1 MVAIITEKFKLH
13 NASQFVESF
22 TEAAASTY
30 YLFIGKSTAF
40 SAANDGTGASDTSP
54 PTPPDSVSDEFY
66 FWDQMLGA
74 KKISSSD
81 ILQVIPRRDW
91 SNETSFDMYKD
102 DYSSLNVTD
111 SGAASLYT
119 STFYFRTSANRVYKV
134 ISNIP
139 AGEFTAAAAYSGSE
153 PTSESTSLFTTGG
166 YVLKYMYTIS
176 ASNATKFLT
185 TDFMPVVTD
194 STVSAAASDG
204 AVESFRVTNLG
215 AGCTDGTY
223 FAAIYGDGANN
234 GTADGAVIR
243 IVISSGKVQSFGT
256 NSSTTSGIFAAGS
269 SYTYGTIN
277 VTAGF
282 TFSDSGLTSASAIGG
297 TTDPV
302 FDVIISPKG
311 GHGTNGINEL
321 GGHFVMTNTTLTGA
335 EGDDISSEN
344 DFRNVGLV
352 VDPTDFGTSTVA
364 TSATARTTYALK
376 FPASGTGSVSGTF
389 SSDEKITQASTAA
402 IGKVVEYDSSLD
414 ILYYQQER
422 HADFGTNSS
431 TGAYVAFSGANAV
444 TGASSGASGTPDAGA
459 DSAVTLANASTITFA
474 DGYANPE
481 LAADSGNIIYKEN
494 RRPISRAS
502 DQTEDIKIIVEF

>member
-30 YLFIGKSTAF
+30 YLFLGKATAF
-40 SAANDGTGASDTSP
+40 AAANDGTGASDSAP

-81 ILQVIPRRDW
+81 VIQVIPRRDW
-91 SNETSFDMYKD
+91 SNGTTFDMYKD
-102 DYSSLNVTD
+102 DYSSLNTAD
-111 SGAASLYT
+111 SGASSLYT

-139 AGEFTAAAAYSGSE
+139 AGEFTAAAAYSGAE
-153 PTSESTSLFTTGG
+153 PTSESTELFTTGG

-176 ASNATKFLT
+176 ASNSTKFLT
-185 TDFMPVVTD
+185 TDFMPVITD
-194 STVSAAASDG
+194 STVSAAATDG
-204 AVESFRVTNLG
+204 AVESFQVTNLG

-223 FAAIYGDGANN
+223 FAAIEGDGANA
-234 GTADGAVIR
+234 GTANGGIAR

-256 NSSTTSGIFAAGS
+256 NSTTTSGIFAAGS
-269 SYTYGTIN
+269 GYTYGTIN
-277 VTAGF
+277 ISSGN

-311 GHGTNGINEL
+311 GHGTNGVNEL

-335 EGDDISSEN
+335 EGDDISATN
-344 DFRNVGLV
+344 DFRNVGIV
-352 VDPTDFGTSTVA
+352 VDPTNFGTSTVA
-364 TSATARTTYALK
+364 TADTARQTFALK
-376 FPASGTGSVSGTF
+376 FPLSGTGSVSGSFTA
-389 SSDEKITQASTAA
+389 DEKITQASTSA
-402 IGKVVEYDSSLD
+402 IGKVVEYDATLG

-422 HADFGTNSS
+422 HEDFGTSS

-444 TGASSGASGTPDAGA
+444 TGASSAASATPDATA
-459 DSAVTLANASTITFA
+459 DSAVTLANGNSITFA

-481 LAADSGNIIYKEN
+481 LAADSGDIIYKEN

>member
-30 YLFIGKSTAF
+30 YLFLGKATAF
-40 SAANDGTGASDTSP
+40 AAANDGTGASDSAP

-81 ILQVIPRRDW
+81 VIQVIPRRDW
-91 SNETSFDMYKD
+91 SNGTTFDMYKD
-102 DYSSLNVTD
+102 DYSSLNTAD
-111 SGAASLYT
+111 SGASSLYT

-139 AGEFTAAAAYSGSE
+139 AGEFTSAAAYSGAE

-176 ASNATKFLT
+176 ASNSTKFLT

-194 STVSAAASDG
+194 STVSAAATDG
-204 AVESFRVTNLG
+204 AIESFQVTNLG

-223 FAAIYGDGANN
+223 FAAIEGDGANA
-234 GTADGAVIR
+234 GTSSGAIAR

-256 NSSTTSGIFAAGS
+256 NSTTTSGLFAAGS
-269 SYTYGTIN
+269 GYTYGTIN
-277 VTAGF
+277 ISSGN

-311 GHGTNGINEL
+311 GHGTNGANEL

-335 EGDDISSEN
+335 EGDDITAVN
-344 DFRNVGLV
+344 DFRNVGIV
-352 VDPTDFGTSTVA
+352 VDPTNFGTSTVA
-364 TSATARTTYALK
+364 TADTARQTFALK
-376 FPASGTGSVSGTF
+376 FPLTGTGSVSGAF
-389 SSDEKITQASTAA
+389 VADEKITQASTSA
-402 IGKVVEYDSSLD
+402 IGKVVEYDAELG

-422 HADFGTNSS
+422 HTDFGTSS

-444 TGASSGASGTPDAGA
+444 TGATSSAAATPDATA
-459 DSAVTLANASTITFA
+459 DSAITLANGNSITFA

-481 LAADSGNIIYKEN
+481 LAADSGDIIYKEN